1 VRNAFREV
9 RQALAAQARA
19 RESFEAQSARVTA
32 LGETLRLA
40 RLRYSSG
47 LASQLE
53 VLDTERNLV
62 DAYAAR
68 IEALRQQRAAVA
80 DLYRAL
86 GG

>member
-19 RESFEAQSARVTA
+19 RESFEAQSARVSA
-32 LGETLRLA
+32 LSETLRLA
-40 RLRYSSG
+40 RLRYTSG

-62 DAYAAR
+62 DAHAAR